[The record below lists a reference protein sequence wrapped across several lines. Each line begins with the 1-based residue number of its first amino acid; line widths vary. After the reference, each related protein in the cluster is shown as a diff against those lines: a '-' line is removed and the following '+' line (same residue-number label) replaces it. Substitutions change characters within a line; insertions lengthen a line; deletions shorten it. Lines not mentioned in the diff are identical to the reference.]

1 MRLCKRKCLTRH
13 LTRGQR
19 SVHFLKFKVL
29 NLVSSPLPPPGL
41 AYPQSHGQDEEE
53 VQGQHR
59 DVTCLQAP
67 LGKGLQGVR
76 RCGPRAAG
84 AALHGA
90 EHTLHPVEVTC
101 ASDAEPSTTL
111 PCSLP
116 AWDRQVGDTR
126 SLPHCPPGTAKQGDA
141 RGGMSVETKLRVDSS
156 IQHTFTQQ
164 MFTGRFYQIHS

>member
-126 SLPHCPPGTAKQGDA
+126 SLPAWDSQARRCTWRDECGDKA
-141 RGGMSVETKLRVDSS
+141 E
-156 IQHTFTQQ
+156 
-164 MFTGRFYQIHS
+164 GRFIHPAHIHSANVYREVLSNP